1 MGVKAPVVGLGEL
14 NGVPPVQAED
24 AREGF
29 YGVRR
34 DVRQAVHHA
43 FHVHLIEAAPDN
55 VTGVLLLEVVGRPVE
70 QDVHGLP
77 LSQVL
82 PADILDRDL
91 GEAHAGGN
99 KVPLVSAQDFPAA
112 VCVDRQQEAQLSEGQ
127 LRQGQALFIIPPGVV
142 LRCVNGFNGYQL
154 NHFPAASS

>member
-1 MGVKAPVVGLGEL
+1 ML
-14 NGVPPVQAED
+14 
-24 AREGF
+24 
-29 YGVRR
+29 
-34 DVRQAVHHA
+34 
-43 FHVHLIEAAPDN
+43 
-55 VTGVLLLEVVGRPVE
+55 LLLEVVGRPVE
-70 QDVHGLP
+70 QNVHSLP

-82 PADILDRDL
+82 PADILDRNL

-112 VCVDRQQEAQLSEGQ
+112 VRVDRQQEAQLSEGQ
-127 LRQGQALFIIPPGVV
+127 LRQGQALFIVPPGVV